1 MNLGHRLPSPTSGVM
16 TTVKAEILKSNLSQ
30 MTMLKTEVALVTY
43 PALIILLPRLHL
55 EKKLSITKLVE
66 GMLLAMI

>member
-55 EKKLSITKLVE
+55 E
-66 GMLLAMI
+66 LLPNNAVKSLMQPLLY